1 MTQNYIAAIDG
12 IGCAGPMLDC
22 VVWHDGKVW
31 RAALDTS
38 EMYEPGSGAGA
49 LADFKSMTNYRLERE
64 HRSFSPRE
72 RRPPAQAETHDGR
85 SSLACAVFGPV
96 RAMTGA

>member
-1 MTQNYIAAIDG
+1 
-12 IGCAGPMLDC
+12 MLDC

-38 EMYEPGSGAGA
+38 EMYEPGSGVGA
-49 LADFKSMTNYRLERE
+49 LADFKPMTNYHLERE

-72 RRPPAQAETHDGR
+72 RQLPA
-85 SSLACAVFGPV
+85 
-96 RAMTGA
+96 